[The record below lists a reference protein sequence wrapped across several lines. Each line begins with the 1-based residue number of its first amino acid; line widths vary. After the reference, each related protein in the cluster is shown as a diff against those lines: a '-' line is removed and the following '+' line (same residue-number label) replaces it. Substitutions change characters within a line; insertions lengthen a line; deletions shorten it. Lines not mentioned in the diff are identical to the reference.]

1 MLEESRILLHYM
13 CADGLRYRAAMTGT
27 GIIDLPLGTEDLDDR
42 LSRLVIFL
50 ASKGTNGKETDIP
63 RSSAFR

>member
-13 CADGLRYRAAMTGT
+13 CADGLRCQAARAGAGN
-27 GIIDLPLGTEDLDDR
+27 IDLPFGTEDLDDR

-50 ASKGTNGKETDIP
+50 GSKGTNGRETDIP